1 VKRPY
6 DETIFRPLAE
16 VSNQGKFHSNDA
28 DNRVVM
34 LKLRRHSALLALLA
48 AGLLWGLT
56 VPLSKLVLEWLD
68 GGTLTVVRFALAAPL
83 LAFAAR
89 KHLRAAFTP
98 RILFA
103 GAIGYGVVIVLQN
116 LGIGHTSVSHASLI
130 VGATPA
136 LVALVAVAG
145 GRGSCGPAAWL
156 GFALALG
163 GVAIVAGGG
172 GGGASLSGDA
182 LVLLSVAISATFV
195 VVQPSLLAGR
205 DPFAVTAVQMIGGGL
220 AAIPNA
226 ALEGLPHAPASAAPV
241 LALLALVIAGTVG
254 PFALFAYGQSRVAP
268 ELAGTFLNLEPLVGT
283 AAGALAFGDP
293 FGPAQLLGGA
303 VILAGIALST
313 TPRKGAGGGG
323 RTPAGAFRTARRRS
337 APSHRRRGGG
347 SLPSCPQASTRSTS
361 PTPPR
366 PTASARAAEMT
377 VLAARPARTAAPRA
391 FSVPVVREIASWQIL
406 GAAYRT

>member
-1 VKRPY
+1 MSK
-6 DETIFRPLAE
+6 I
-16 VSNQGKFHSNDA
+16 
-28 DNRVVM
+28 
-34 LKLRRHSALLALLA
+34 RRHSALLALVA

-56 VPLSKLVLEWLD
+56 VPLSKLVLDWLD

-103 GAIGYGVVIVLQN
+103 GAIGYGIVIVLQN
-116 LGIGHTSVSHASLI
+116 AGIGQTSVSHASLI

-136 LVALVAVAG
+136 LVALFAVAS
-145 GRGSCGPAAWL
+145 GRGSCGPLAWV
-156 GFALALG
+156 GFALALA
-163 GVAIVAGGG
+163 GVGIVAGGG
-172 GGGASLSGDA
+172 GGGSSLSGDA
-182 LVLLSVAISATFV
+182 LVLLSVSLSATFV
-195 VVQPSLLAGR
+195 VIQPSLLAGR

-226 ALEGLPHAPASAAPV
+226 ALEGLPHAPASATPV
-241 LALLALVIAGTVG
+241 LALAALVIAGTVG
-254 PFALFAYGQSRVAP
+254 PFALFAYGQSRVRP

-303 VILAGIALST
+303 VILTGIVLST
-313 TPRKGAGGGG
+313 TSRGRAP
-323 RTPAGAFRTARRRS
+323 RTPDGESRTRRRRS
-337 APSHRRRGGG
+337 APSRRRRRGGT
-347 SLPSCPQASTRSTS
+347 LPPCPQASTRSTS
-361 PTPPR
+361 PPPPR

-391 FSVPVVREIASWQIL
+391 FSVPVVREIVSWQLL